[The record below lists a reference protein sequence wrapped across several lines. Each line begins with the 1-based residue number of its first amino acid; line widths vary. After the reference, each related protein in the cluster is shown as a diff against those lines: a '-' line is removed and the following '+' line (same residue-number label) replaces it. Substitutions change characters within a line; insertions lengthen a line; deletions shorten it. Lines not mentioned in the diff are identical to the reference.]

1 MSITSYFMKHKISL
15 SLELDTI
22 MKINDSLRG
31 KKFRNKS
38 HVVEFALDKLFRE
51 EIGK

>member
-1 MSITSYFMKHKISL
+1 MRHKISI

-38 HVVEFALDKLFRE
+38 HVVEYALDKMFKE
-51 EIGK
+51 VENDN